1 MAGSVGAAVAGRRLE
16 RRWLARLVR
25 RGHPHPHRALG
36 LRMAGLY
43 AVIVVPSRLI
53 AVRQSAKVG
62 RRGAEPA
69 TTVSA

>member
-1 MAGSVGAAVAGRRLE
+1 
-16 RRWLARLVR
+16 
-25 RGHPHPHRALG
+25 
-36 LRMAGLY
+36 MAGLY